1 MGIAEKQ
8 VIFVDTKVDSTQAAL
23 LDKLKIYPFEYKMKV
38 TKILQNENIFDAAVL
53 DLSSEVILAKFKRA
67 VGFQT
72 AIALE
77 AGVPTTSSA
86 PHSLLNGFKNLIA
99 VSAMSGYGFD
109 QATAFL
115 SAAKNAPAAASGG
128 AAAAAPK
135 EEEK

>member
-53 DLSSEVILAKFKRA
+53 DLSTDIILEKFKRA

-77 AGVPTTSSA
+77 ASVPT
-86 PHSLLNGFKNLIA
+86 GG
-99 VSAMSGYGFD
+99 SG
-109 QATAFL
+109 
-115 SAAKNAPAAASGG
+115 GG
-128 AAAAAPK
+128 AAAPVEAAPAEK
-135 EEEK
+135 EEEEDVDMGG